1 MTAMPT
7 DYQRKKDKYILPTA
21 VYHQTLWQIRDYYRL
36 KELYD
41 SVAEESPG
49 PSDGMPRGRTVSD
62 PTYMKAAKLEE
73 IGRIILAIENARD
86 MVPKEYRN
94 GVWNSVMFREPFPI
108 DAARGTY
115 GRWKSRFVYGVA
127 QALHL
132 I

>member
-1 MTAMPT
+1 MPT
-7 DYQRKKDKYILPTA
+7 DYQRKKDKYILPPA

-41 SVAEESPG
+41 TVAEESPG
-49 PSDGMPRGRTVSD
+49 PSDGMPRGRGGVSD
-62 PTYMKAAKLEE
+62 PTFNKAVKMGEA
-73 IGRIILAIENARD
+73 GRIILAIEGARD
-86 MVPKEYRN
+86 MIPEEYRR
-94 GVWNSVMFREPFPI
+94 GVWNSVMFREPFPR

-127 QALHL
+127 VSLHL